1 MAGLILILAL
11 FLRLI
16 NLDQPLWLDEAI
28 QFKAISQ
35 FSLPDFFRQFM
46 PTDFNPPLSY
56 LVNFGFS
63 RLFGYSETALRMP
76 SVIFGVLT
84 VWLVY
89 KLGGRWPAL
98 LLATSGLHIY
108 YSQEA
113 RMYSLAALA
122 VTASFYFL
130 KKRNWLGYVLASL
143 AAIYSHYLTVFIF
156 PAQWFWVKKKYWVW
170 IILGYSAWLPVFWQ
184 QLANGLSVPGTV
196 WGGVIGA
203 LSFKNILLIPVKFLV
218 GRISLDNN
226 YLFAL
231 VLAVPLILITRAMW
245 QNRKDRLIMNWL
257 MVPVGLAIVVSIWVP
272 VLAYFRLIFVL
283 PAFYLLISVKTS
295 RSVLVGWVLFNLVTA
310 GIYLFDSRFHR
321 EDWRGLARSLADQT
335 VVINPAVEAPLN
347 YYYAGN
353 NVVGTDAVPEQDFQY
368 IPYAEVIFD
377 PRQSFRQAAIEAG
390 FNEASVQHFRGDLTL
405 IEYRQ

>member
-11 FLRLI
+11 FFRLI

-35 FSLPDFFRQFM
+35 FSLPEFFSKFM

-63 RLFGYSETALRMP
+63 RIFGFSETALRMP

-89 KLGGRWPAL
+89 QLGGKWPAL

-143 AAIYSHYLTVFIF
+143 AAVYSHYLTVFIF

-170 IILGYSAWLPVFWQ
+170 IILGYLAWLPVFWQ

-203 LSFKNILLIPVKFLV
+203 LSLKNILLIPVKFLV
-218 GRISLDNN
+218 GRVSIDNN
-226 YLFAL
+226 YLFAMIML
-231 VLAVPLILITRAMW
+231 VPLAVTA
-245 QNRKDRLIMNWL
+245 WL
-257 MVPVGLAIVVSIWVP
+257 LWLGIRRQKLYAAWLLVPTGLTIIFSIFVP
-272 VLAYFRLIFVL
+272 VLAYFRLLFVL
-283 PAFYLLISVKTS
+283 PAFYLLLKPT
-295 RSVLVGWVLFNLVTA
+295 RFLLVGFLVFNLVTA
-310 GIYLFDSRFHR
+310 GIYLFNPKFHR
-321 EDWRGLARSLADQT
+321 EDWRGLAQSLTDQP
-335 VVINPAVEAPLN
+335 VVITPAVDAALK
-347 YYYAGN
+347 YYWAGN
-353 NVVGTDAVPEQDFQY
+353 NVVGAATIPAGDFWY